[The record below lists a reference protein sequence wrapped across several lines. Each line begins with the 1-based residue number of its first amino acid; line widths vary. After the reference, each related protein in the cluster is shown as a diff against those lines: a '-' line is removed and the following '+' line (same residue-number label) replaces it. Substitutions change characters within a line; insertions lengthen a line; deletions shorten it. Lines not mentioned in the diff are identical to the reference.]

1 MPASPTVLSEHT
13 HQHPEANT
21 RSAFTETTS
30 ATVIRRCHLTPLS
43 SLGLAGGVCGSGVVP
58 EQSGH
63 CHLGMLSRHQLPH
76 TVNRQPSQ
84 KGQPVPDPW
93 GAAGKHA
100 LNQSIQDTICPRAH
114 LHRLGRTF
122 FSRRTWWLRVSRK
135 RGPPVS
141 VRKRGGGCTMPTP
154 PFPIPQPVPAQ
165 LPRCLSEQW

>member
-13 HQHPEANT
+13 HQHSEANT

-84 KGQPVPDPW
+84 KRPARARPVGSSWQTCTESINPRHDLPPGPSPQAGQDILLQENLVAKSVPETGASRLSEEERRWMHYAHPPVPHTPTR
-93 GAAGKHA
+93 
-100 LNQSIQDTICPRAH
+100 SCPA
-114 LHRLGRTF
+114 
-122 FSRRTWWLRVSRK
+122 S
-135 RGPPVS
+135 
-141 VRKRGGGCTMPTP
+141 
-154 PFPIPQPVPAQ
+154 PVPF
-165 LPRCLSEQW
+165 